1 MKKNH
6 LNGRVLSEKEMME
19 VKGGRQQVGHD
30 PENWKC
36 CPFCATPYDD
46 DEEYG
51 RAIYDPLTGLWGR
64 TCLYCGGIINEE

>member
-6 LNGRVLSEKEMME
+6 LNEQVLSEKEMKE
-19 VKGGRQQVGHD
+19 VKGGYMIVGKD
-30 PENWKC
+30 PKEWK
-36 CPFCATPYDD
+36 FCTACGRPYDD
-46 DEEYG
+46 EEEYG